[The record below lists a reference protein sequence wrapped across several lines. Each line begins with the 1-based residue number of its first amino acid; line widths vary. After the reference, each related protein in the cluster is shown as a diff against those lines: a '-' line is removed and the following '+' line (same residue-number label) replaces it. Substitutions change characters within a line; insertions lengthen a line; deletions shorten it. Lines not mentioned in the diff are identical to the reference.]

1 MKKQPAGFLEKLM
14 KNKGQEGVSVERHI
28 DIDVHDLVPNP
39 NNFYAM
45 RNIDRLKNLIRTT
58 GKVEE
63 LTVKSVG
70 MGKYMVVAGHRR
82 RLAVLELLEEGAKVP
97 SRLPCSVVSFSAVG
111 NKTAE
116 EMELLWLS
124 ASNLGQREY
133 RSMEEKVHEL
143 EVIGN
148 LLRKDYD
155 EDHAGGIVTG
165 PFRSYLA
172 RFLCMTDS
180 SLQRL
185 SAMRNVLP
193 EYLEMVDRGEMKET
207 AAYELTNLS
216 EDDQRSLMESLAGQ
230 EITVKSIKARKAEL
244 FAASEEAEDLKG
256 SAAQEPLENGS
267 QECCSG
273 EEEDCGNVGGDAGER
288 QEAICD
294 HQGTEDEDS
303 SSEGAGNV
311 AEAVRAEEA
320 PREVSEPTVQR
331 ASEGKQLMASVDRLM
346 SYCEGRHDAS
356 DAPCNGCRFENGA
369 GGCRMGTKPCEWL
382 IESESRKM
390 GM

>member
-82 RLAVLELLEEGAKVP
+82 RLAVLELLEEGANVP

-133 RSMEEKVHEL
+133 RSMEEKIHEV
-143 EVIGN
+143 ETIGN

-155 EDHAGGIVTG
+155 EDYAGGIVTG

-172 RFLCMTDS
+172 KFLCMTDS

-185 SAMRNVLP
+185 TAMRNVLP

-216 EDDQRSLMESLAGQ
+216 ESDQRTLMESLVGQ
-230 EITVKSIKARKAEL
+230 EITVKSIRVRKAEL
-244 FAASEEAEDLKG
+244 FAVSEEPGNPKG
-256 SAAQEPLENGS
+256 SEAQNLFENES
-267 QECCSG
+267 PV
-273 EEEDCGNVGGDAGER
+273 EENDCGTVEVEVGEGLEVMG
-288 QEAICD
+288 D
-294 HQGTEDEDS
+294 HQDTEDEDS
-303 SSEGAGNV
+303 PNEEPETV
-311 AEAVRAEEA
+311 AEAVMTEDTPQETNTASTYRI
-320 PREVSEPTVQR
+320 
-331 ASEGKQLMASVDRLM
+331 SEGKQLMASVDRLM

>member
-82 RLAVLELLEEGAKVP
+82 RLAVLELLEEGANVP

-133 RSMEEKVHEL
+133 RSMEEKIHEV
-143 EVIGN
+143 ETIGN

-155 EDHAGGIVTG
+155 EDYAGGIVTG

-172 RFLCMTDS
+172 KFLCMTDS

-185 SAMRNVLP
+185 TAMRNVLP

-216 EDDQRSLMESLAGQ
+216 ESDQRTLMESLVGQ
-230 EITVKSIKARKAEL
+230 EITVKSIRVRKAEL
-244 FAASEEAEDLKG
+244 FAVSEEPGNPKGAE
-256 SAAQEPLENGS
+256 AQNLFENES
-267 QECCSG
+267 PV
-273 EEEDCGNVGGDAGER
+273 EENDCGTVEVEVGEGLEVMG
-288 QEAICD
+288 D
-294 HQGTEDEDS
+294 HQDTEDEDS
-303 SSEGAGNV
+303 PNEEPETV
-311 AEAVRAEEA
+311 AEAVMTEDTPQETNTASTYR
-320 PREVSEPTVQR
+320 T
-331 ASEGKQLMASVDRLM
+331 SEGKQLMASVDRLM

-382 IESESRKM
+382 IETESRKM

>member
-14 KNKGQEGVSVERHI
+14 KNREREGVSVERHI
-28 DIDVHDLVPNP
+28 DIDVHDLLPNP

-97 SRLPCSVVSFSAVG
+97 SKLPCSVVSFSAVG

-133 RSMEEKVHEL
+133 RSMEEKVR
-143 EVIGN
+143 EVETIGK
-148 LLRKDYD
+148 LLRRDYD
-155 EDHAGGIVTG
+155 EDYAGGIVTG
-165 PFRSYLA
+165 SFRSYLA
-172 RFLCMTDS
+172 KFLCMTDS

-216 EDDQRSLMESLAGQ
+216 HDDQRALMESLAGQ
-230 EITVKSIKARKAEL
+230 EITVKSIKARKGEM
-244 FAASEEAEDLKG
+244 FAASEEAEDLRG
-256 SAAQEPLENGS
+256 SAAQEHFVNGS

-273 EEEDCGNVGGDAGER
+273 EADDCGTAAGEADAEQNVVDER
-288 QEAICD
+288 LD
-294 HQGTEDEDS
+294 TELEDS
-303 SSEGAGNV
+303 QPEEAV
-311 AEAVRAEEA
+311 VTEAVRDEASEASA
-320 PREVSEPTVQR
+320 PRT
-331 ASEGKQLMASVDRLM
+331 SEGRQLMASVDRVM

-356 DAPCNGCRFENGA
+356 DSPCNGCRFENGG

-390 GM
+390 GI

>member
-14 KNKGQEGVSVERHI
+14 KNREREGVSVERHI
-28 DIDVHDLVPNP
+28 DIDVHDLLPNP
-39 NNFYAM
+39 HNFYAM

-97 SRLPCSVVSFSAVG
+97 SKLPCSVVSFSAVG

-133 RSMEEKVHEL
+133 RSMEEKVR
-143 EVIGN
+143 EVETIGK
-148 LLRKDYD
+148 LLRRDYD
-155 EDHAGGIVTG
+155 EDYAGGIVTG

-216 EDDQRSLMESLAGQ
+216 HDDQRALMESLAGQ
-230 EITVKSIKARKAEL
+230 EITVKSIKARKGEM
-244 FAASEEAEDLKG
+244 FAASEEAENLRG
-256 SAAQEPLENGS
+256 SAAHEQVDGAS
-267 QECCSG
+267 GECCSE
-273 EEEDCGNVGGDAGER
+273 EEEDYGTAAIETVEEVPESVGAPESAEQEESKEDKPNKSAGIMAMPKVNEKK
-288 QEAICD
+288 E
-294 HQGTEDEDS
+294 
-303 SSEGAGNV
+303 
-311 AEAVRAEEA
+311 
-320 PREVSEPTVQR
+320 
-331 ASEGKQLMASVDRLM
+331 LMVSVDRLM

-356 DAPCNGCRFENGA
+356 TTPCSGCVLEDGESR
-369 GGCRMGTKPCEWL
+369 CRMGTKPCMWQV
-382 IESESRKM
+382 ESESRRI

>member
-82 RLAVLELLEEGAKVP
+82 RLAVLELLEEGANVP

-133 RSMEEKVHEL
+133 RSMEEKIHEV
-143 EVIGN
+143 ETIGN

-155 EDHAGGIVTG
+155 EDYAGGIVTG

-172 RFLCMTDS
+172 KFLCMTDS

-185 SAMRNVLP
+185 TAMRNVLP

-216 EDDQRSLMESLAGQ
+216 ECDQRALMESLVGQ
-230 EITVKSIKARKAEL
+230 EITVKSIKVRKAEL
-244 FAASEEAEDLKG
+244 FSVSEEPGKPKG
-256 SAAQEPLENGS
+256 GEAQNPFENES
-267 QECCSG
+267 PV
-273 EEEDCGNVGGDAGER
+273 EENDCDTVEVEAGEGL
-288 QEAICD
+288 EVIGD
-294 HQGTEDEDS
+294 HQDTEDEDKPN
-303 SSEGAGNV
+303 EETETV
-311 AEAVRAEEA
+311 AEAVMAEDA
-320 PREVSEPTVQR
+320 PQETNTASTYR

-356 DAPCNGCRFENGA
+356 DAPCNGCRFVNGA

>member
-63 LTVKSVG
+63 LTVKSVS

-82 RLAVLELLEEGAKVP
+82 RLAVLELLEEGANLP

-133 RSMEEKVHEL
+133 HSMEEKIHEV
-143 EVIGN
+143 ETIGN

-155 EDHAGGIVTG
+155 EDYAGGIVTG

-172 RFLCMTDS
+172 NFLCMTDS

-185 SAMRNVLP
+185 TAMRNVLP

-216 EDDQRSLMESLAGQ
+216 ESDQHALMGSLAGQ
-230 EITVKSIKARKAEL
+230 EITVKSIRVRKAEL
-244 FAASEEAEDLKG
+244 FAVSEAPENPKG
-256 SAAQEPLENGS
+256 SATQDSFENES
-267 QECCSG
+267 PVEKN
-273 EEEDCGNVGGDAGER
+273 DCGTVDVEAGEGL
-288 QEAICD
+288 EVMGD
-294 HQGTEDEDS
+294 HQVMENEDS
-303 SSEGAGNV
+303 PNEEPETV
-311 AEAVRAEEA
+311 TEAVMAEDDLQEINTA
-320 PREVSEPTVQR
+320 STHRT
-331 ASEGKQLMASVDRLM
+331 SEGKQLMASVDRLM

-356 DAPCNGCRFENGA
+356 DDPCNACRFENGA

>member
-1 MKKQPAGFLEKLM
+1 MIMKKQPVGLLDKLL
-14 KNKGQEGVSVERHI
+14 KNKEQEGVSIERHM

-82 RLAVLELLEEGAKVP
+82 RLAVLELLEEGARVP
-97 SRLPCSVVSFSAVG
+97 VKLPCSVVTFSPVG
-111 NKTAE
+111 NKSAE

-133 RSMEEKVHEL
+133 RSMQEKIWEI
-143 EVIGN
+143 ETIGK

-155 EDHAGGIVTG
+155 EDYAGGLVTG

-172 RFLCMTDS
+172 RFMCMTES
-180 SLQRL
+180 RLQRL

-193 EYLEMVDRGEMKET
+193 EYLEMVDKGEIKET

-216 EDDQRSLMESLAGQ
+216 NEEQRSLMESLAGQ
-230 EITVKSIKARKAEL
+230 EITVKSIKARKEEL
-244 FAASEEAEDLKG
+244 IAASGEAENLKG
-256 SAAQEPLENGS
+256 SAAQAHFENGS
-267 QECCSG
+267 GECCSL
-273 EEEDCGNVGGDAGER
+273 EEDNCGTA
-288 QEAICD
+288 A
-294 HQGTEDEDS
+294 
-303 SSEGAGNV
+303 
-311 AEAVRAEEA
+311 AEPAEEA
-320 PREVSEPTVQR
+320 IELSEEADDGAGSPELTSGVPADDLSGQVAAPGLRRVSEKK
-331 ASEGKQLMASVDRLM
+331 ELMVSVDRLM

-356 DAPCNGCRFENGA
+356 DTPCSGCVLEDGNQ
-369 GGCRMGTKPCEWL
+369 GCRMGTKPCMWHV
-382 IESESRKM
+382 ESESRKM
-390 GM
+390 

>member
-1 MKKQPAGFLEKLM
+1 MKKQPAGLLDKLL
-14 KNKGQEGVSVERHI
+14 KNREQEGVSIERHM

-82 RLAVLELLEEGAKVP
+82 RMAVLELLEEGVRVPAK
-97 SRLPCSVVSFSAVG
+97 LPCSVVTFSSVG

-133 RSMEEKVHEL
+133 RSMQEKIWEI
-143 EVIGN
+143 ETIGK

-155 EDHAGGIVTG
+155 EDYAGGLVTG
-165 PFRSYLA
+165 PFRGYMA
-172 RFLCMTDS
+172 KFMCMTES
-180 SLQRL
+180 RLQRL
-185 SAMRNVLP
+185 SAMKNVLP
-193 EYLEMVDRGEMKET
+193 EYLEMVDKGEIKET

-216 EDDQRSLMESLAGQ
+216 NEEQRTLMESLAGQ
-230 EITVKSIKARKAEL
+230 EITVKSIKARKEEL
-244 FAASEEAEDLKG
+244 FAVSDETEDRKG
-256 SAAQEPLENGS
+256 PATQEQSGDES
-267 QECCSG
+267 KECCSC
-273 EEEDCGNVGGDAGER
+273 EEDDGVTAASASIE
-288 QEAICD
+288 
-294 HQGTEDEDS
+294 
-303 SSEGAGNV
+303 
-311 AEAVRAEEA
+311 EAVEEILPEDDDGA
-320 PREVSEPTVQR
+320 DRPEMQSGEPRDNVPEQVIAKPVHRLSEKK
-331 ASEGKQLMASVDRLM
+331 ELMVSVDRLM

-356 DAPCNGCRFENGA
+356 DTPCLGCVLEDGNQ
-369 GGCRMGTKPCEWL
+369 GCRMGTKPCMWHV
-382 IESESRKM
+382 ESESRKI

>member
-1 MKKQPAGFLEKLM
+1 MKKQPVGLLDKLL
-14 KNKGQEGVSVERHI
+14 KNKEQEGVSIERHM

-82 RLAVLELLEEGAKVP
+82 RLAVLELLEEGARVP
-97 SRLPCSVVSFSAVG
+97 VKLPCSVVTFSPVG
-111 NKTAE
+111 NKSAE

-133 RSMEEKVHEL
+133 RSMQEKIWEI
-143 EVIGN
+143 ETIGK

-155 EDHAGGIVTG
+155 EDYAGGLVTG

-172 RFLCMTDS
+172 RFMCMTES
-180 SLQRL
+180 RLQRL

-193 EYLEMVDRGEMKET
+193 EYLEMVDKGEIKET

-216 EDDQRSLMESLAGQ
+216 NEEQRSLMESLAGQ
-230 EITVKSIKARKAEL
+230 EITVKSIKARKEEL
-244 FAASEEAEDLKG
+244 IAASGEAENLKG
-256 SAAQEPLENGS
+256 SAAQAHLENGS
-267 QECCSG
+267 GECCSL
-273 EEEDCGNVGGDAGER
+273 EEDNCGTAVAGP
-288 QEAICD
+288 
-294 HQGTEDEDS
+294 
-303 SSEGAGNV
+303 
-311 AEAVRAEEA
+311 AEEA
-320 PREVSEPTVQR
+320 IELSEEADDGAGSPELTSGVPADDLSGQVAAPGLHR
-331 ASEGKQLMASVDRLM
+331 MSEKKELMVSVDRLM

-356 DAPCNGCRFENGA
+356 GTPCSGCVLEDGNQ
-369 GGCRMGTKPCEWL
+369 GCRMGTKPCMWHV
-382 IESESRKM
+382 ESESRKM
-390 GM
+390 

>member
-82 RLAVLELLEEGAKVP
+82 RLAVLELLEEGANLP

-133 RSMEEKVHEL
+133 RSMEEKIHEV
-143 EVIGN
+143 ETIGN

-155 EDHAGGIVTG
+155 EDYAGGIVTG

-172 RFLCMTDS
+172 NFLCMTDS

-185 SAMRNVLP
+185 TAMRNVLP

-216 EDDQRSLMESLAGQ
+216 ESDQHALMGSLAGQ
-230 EITVKSIKARKAEL
+230 EITVKSIRVRKAEL
-244 FAASEEAEDLKG
+244 FAVSEAPENQKG
-256 SAAQEPLENGS
+256 SATQDSFENES
-267 QECCSG
+267 SVEKN
-273 EEEDCGNVGGDAGER
+273 DCGTVDVEVGEGLEVMG
-288 QEAICD
+288 D
-294 HQGTEDEDS
+294 HQVMENEDS
-303 SSEGAGNV
+303 PNEEPETV
-311 AEAVRAEEA
+311 AEAVMAEDALQEINTA
-320 PREVSEPTVQR
+320 STHRT
-331 ASEGKQLMASVDRLM
+331 SEGKQLMASVDRLM

-356 DAPCNGCRFENGA
+356 DDPCNGCRFENGA

>member
-1 MKKQPAGFLEKLM
+1 MRMKKQPVGLLDKLL
-14 KNKGQEGVSVERHI
+14 KNKEQEGVSIERHM

-82 RLAVLELLEEGAKVP
+82 RLAVLELLEEGARVP
-97 SRLPCSVVSFSAVG
+97 VKLPCSVVTFSPVG
-111 NKTAE
+111 NKSAE

-133 RSMEEKVHEL
+133 RSMQEKIWEI
-143 EVIGN
+143 ETIGK

-155 EDHAGGIVTG
+155 EDYAGGLVTG

-172 RFLCMTDS
+172 RFMCMTES
-180 SLQRL
+180 RLQRL

-193 EYLEMVDRGEMKET
+193 EYLEMVDKGEIKET

-216 EDDQRSLMESLAGQ
+216 NEEQRSLMESLAGQ
-230 EITVKSIKARKAEL
+230 EITVKSIKARKEEL
-244 FAASEEAEDLKG
+244 FAASGEAENLKG
-256 SAAQEPLENGS
+256 PAAQAHFENGS
-267 QECCSG
+267 GECCSL
-273 EEEDCGNVGGDAGER
+273 EEDDCGTAAAGP
-288 QEAICD
+288 
-294 HQGTEDEDS
+294 
-303 SSEGAGNV
+303 
-311 AEAVRAEEA
+311 AEEA
-320 PREVSEPTVQR
+320 IELSEEADDGAGSPELTSGVPADDLSGQVAAPGLR
-331 ASEGKQLMASVDRLM
+331 RMSEKKELMVSVDRLM

-356 DAPCNGCRFENGA
+356 DTPCSGCVLEDGTQ
-369 GGCRMGTKPCEWL
+369 GCRMGTKPCMWHV
-382 IESESRKM
+382 ESESRKM
-390 GM
+390 